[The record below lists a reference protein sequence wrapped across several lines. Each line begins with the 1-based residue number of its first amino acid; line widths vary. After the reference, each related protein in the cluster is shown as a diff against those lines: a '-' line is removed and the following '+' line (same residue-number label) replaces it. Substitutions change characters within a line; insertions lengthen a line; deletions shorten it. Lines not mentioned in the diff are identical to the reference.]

1 MSTYMLF
8 FIIIAFLFMV
18 FSMLGWV
25 VELFFRRFISM
36 KKWINPGFLRGPYL
50 PIYGTGVVCLFI
62 FVHIMKLFE
71 QYFPT
76 KWLFDIVVALGIGGL
91 MTLIELIGGLIFI
104 RGMKVRLWDYSTRW
118 GNYKGIICPLFS
130 AIWTVAG
137 ALFYL
142 LLFDPINSLVN
153 RFIQLH
159 WLIIAVFLMGMFYGI
174 FVLDLIDSI
183 QLVKKVEKFAKEIHA
198 IISYDALKAQ
208 IKDELKRERIK
219 TNLLSPFAS
228 PHGIL
233 DHLKHYSDSEEFRSV
248 EQRLAER
255 KNKLRE
261 KKSNRKSK

>member
-1 MSTYMLF
+1 MSTNMLF
-8 FIIIAFLFMV
+8 FIIIAFLFML

-25 VELFFRRFISM
+25 VELFFRRFVSM

-71 QYFPT
+71 GYFPT
-76 KWLFDIVVALGIGGL
+76 KWLFDIVVALGIGAL
-91 MTLIELIGGLIFI
+91 MTLIELVAGLIFI

-137 ALFYL
+137 GLFYF

-153 RFIQLH
+153 KFIQLH

-174 FVLDLIDSI
+174 FTIDLVDSI
-183 QLVKKVEKFAKEIHA
+183 QLIKKVKKFAREIHA
-198 IISYDALKAQ
+198 TINYDALKAQ
-208 IKDELKRERIK
+208 IKDELTRERVK
-219 TNLLSPFAS
+219 TNLLAPFAS

-233 DHLKHYSDSEEFRSV
+233 DHLKSYTESEEFRAF
-248 EQRLAER
+248 EERLAEKKKR
-255 KNKLRE
+255 LEE
-261 KKSNRKSK
+261 KRRSRGK